1 MKVSSHS
8 GRWTNGLGQD
18 WGKVRRAAS
27 CQSRKKCC
35 LCLKFSSLWNF
46 CTNFDFLKNPLKY
59 YISSLLRFS
68 VSLNF
73 APMANASLTSPWS
86 WPVTPWLRD
95 GLWPQTE
102 VSFNPSLPLTRSMTR
117 AKLRDLSKPNILA
130 WKVEIKLLIGYFYLF
145 LLLFFI
151 PTLGIECVFYTYRT
165 PRLAGGYHTGCSNTD
180 ILLRRSGE
188 ARATEIRMWKKW
200 GIFLTFL
207 LVGQL
212 WQEQDLQVQSNFCY
226 LFE

>member
-145 LLLFFI
+145 LLLFF
-151 PTLGIECVFYTYRT
+151 FYFLYLLWELNAYFILTGH
-165 PRLAGGYHTGCSNTD
+165 LA
-180 ILLRRSGE
+180 
-188 ARATEIRMWKKW
+188 
-200 GIFLTFL
+200 L
-207 LVGQL
+207 LVATILDAQTQTFFLEDQGR
-212 WQEQDLQVQSNFCY
+212 QEPQK
-226 LFE
+226 